1 MRQLLLQE
9 LFEEQVASTPERI
22 AVCYRNQKLTY
33 RELNQRANQLA
44 HYLKQAGVGL
54 EHRIGVCLERSL
66 DVVVALLGVLKAGG
80 TYVPL
85 DPDYPAERLM
95 YMLADSQ
102 VRLLVAGEN
111 SVAKFEG
118 SATPTVCLS
127 EAWSQISQED
137 DSNPERLADERNLA
151 YVIYTSGSTG
161 YPKGVMVEHRGL
173 ANLLAASRRQF
184 GFNETDVMP
193 SLASFSFD
201 ISLFEL
207 CNPLCNGGT
216 AVIWDKEDV
225 LDVQLLAESLEHTT
239 LLHCVPTLMRQI
251 VNWMK
256 EKNCGP
262 GMLRQAFVGGEAV
275 SAQLLE
281 QMREIFPG
289 ADIHV
294 LYGPTEGTI
303 ICAGRPINSTVT
315 AAPLGRPI
323 DNMQLYV
330 LDGEMKRVAVGTV
343 GELYLGGFGVARGYL
358 NRPEL
363 TSEKFV
369 PDCFSEKEGERL
381 YRTGDLA
388 RWSSDGNLEF
398 AGRVDQQVK
407 ARGNRIE
414 LGEIEATLESCPGVS
429 EAVAIVR
436 EDQPG
441 QQRVVAYVITDSGTE
456 APAPSGNIAR
466 FSPAIN
472 DYNYGSTPLAKHR
485 QSEASPLY
493 KSVSESVRGKNVLI
507 VNCDEERRL
516 LRACVEGGA
525 ERIYAAEFDA
535 DAYVS
540 TQVFI
545 ERNGFVQVVP
555 FLLNEEPAID
565 RSIDICV
572 LDLFGDIGGSKG
584 LELVLRQ
591 VRALVQPETVIYPQ
605 RCVTYLSALELPES
619 LREEPKIA
627 GNDKQA
633 VGDIFAAAGY
643 PFDLRV
649 CVHGLSPESFIS
661 GEAVAERITC
671 FDSQSTSESQ
681 FELSISRQAILSGFA
696 LTLRLFGDIK
706 GAEPFDCCYAT
717 DSPVFVPVFTPGLSV
732 EAGDRVEGKFVRRVS
747 TEDGLHVDYQL
758 VGRVVQS
765 DGKVKSFFYRQ
776 PFVQRMFQG
785 AAFYKNLFSNTP
797 VEQLVSSTQ
806 QQEDRQIVRDLWDRL
821 KAKLPDYMLPSA
833 IVKLTEFPVTPNGKL
848 NRQALPAPEVANNP
862 TGRTP
867 VGPEE
872 EILCSLFASVLGVSE
887 ISVDDS
893 FFDHGGD
900 SILLIHLIKRVRET
914 LGVNF
919 PISTFFEAPTVAEL
933 AKELLALKA

>member
-1 MRQLLLQE
+1 MSLQE
-9 LFEEQVASTPERI
+9 LFEQQVASTPEHV

-44 HYLKQAGVGL
+44 HYLKRERVGL
-54 EHRIGVCLERSL
+54 EDRIGVCLERSL
-66 DVVVALLGVLKAGG
+66 DSAVALLGVLKAGG
-80 TYVPL
+80 AYVPL

-102 VRLLVAGEN
+102 VKLLLAGKD
-111 SVAKFEG
+111 SVAKFAG
-118 SATPTVCLS
+118 SDTPVVCLS
-127 EAWSQISQED
+127 DAWNQIEQED
-137 DSNPERLADERNLA
+137 DNNPEQPALERSLA

-216 AVIWDKEDV
+216 ALIWDKEDV

-281 QMREIFPG
+281 QMREIFAG
-289 ADIHV
+289 AAIQV

-330 LDGEMKRVAVGTV
+330 LDADGKPSATGAV

-363 TSEKFV
+363 TAEKFV
-369 PDCFSEKEGERL
+369 PDCFSGKKGERL

-388 RWSSDGNLEF
+388 RWSADGNLEF

-429 EAVAIVR
+429 EAVTIVR

-441 QQRVVAYVITDSGTE
+441 QQRVVAYVVTGSGTQ
-456 APAPSGNIAR
+456 APAPAANAAH

-472 DYNYGSTPLAKHR
+472 DYNYGSTPLVQHR
-485 QSEASPLY
+485 QSAASPLY
-493 KSVSESVRGKNVLI
+493 KSVSKTVRGKNVLI
-507 VNCDEERRL
+507 VNCDQERRL

-525 ERIYAAEFDA
+525 ERIYVAELDA

-540 TQVFI
+540 TQLFS
-545 ERNGFVQVVP
+545 ERNGFAQVTP
-555 FLLNEEPAID
+555 FLLDEKAPVID
-565 RSIDICV
+565 RNIEICV

-584 LELVLRQ
+584 VELVLRQ
-591 VRALVQPETVIYPQ
+591 VREMVQPETIIFPQ
-605 RCVTYLSALELPES
+605 RSVTFLAAIELPES
-619 LREEPKIA
+619 LREQPEFT

-661 GEAVAERITC
+661 GEAVAEEIT
-671 FDSQSTSESQ
+671 FDSQATSESQ
-681 FELSISRQAILSGFA
+681 FELNISRQAILSGFA
-696 LTLRLFGDIK
+696 LTLRLYGDID
-706 GAEPFDCCYAT
+706 GIGPFDCFYAA

-732 EAGDRVEGKFVRRVS
+732 EAGDRIEGKFVRRVS

-758 VGRVVQS
+758 TGRIVHA

-776 PFVQRMFQG
+776 PFAQRVFQG

-797 VEQLVSSTQ
+797 IDQLVAGTQ
-806 QQEDRQIVRDLWDRL
+806 QQEDRQVVRDLWDRL

-833 IVKLTEFPVTPNGKL
+833 IVRLNEFPLTPNGKL
-848 NRQALPAPEVANNP
+848 NRQALPAPEYANNP
-862 TGRTP
+862 TGRAP

-887 ISVDDS
+887 VSVDDS